1 MSAGSAC
8 PPSFQWPVPC
18 SLGELSSPPGFIQ
31 FLSSAMLYVAKAA
44 CMAASALSRVGRCA

>member
-44 CMAASALSRVGRCA
+44 RMAASALSRVGRCA